1 MLDIGA
7 MSSSG
12 RDNNEASQKKKLS
25 GTHSNFKLEWLR
37 DPDLKG

>member
-1 MLDIGA
+1 MLAIGA

-12 RDNNEASQKKKLS
+12 RDNNEASQKNKLS
-25 GTHSNFKLEWLR
+25 GAHSNFKVEWLR